1 LADPQKFRYEI
12 ALAREGLT
20 AASDSS
26 LTTRQLDAFDRD
38 ELATLIL
45 DAYLGTIDYEGE
57 TIVEAGEAIDE
68 WLDDE
73 PLLSDSYAAFDGD
86 TIASATLAMM
96 LDDEPFIS
104 IVMTHPSYKRK
115 GYGTA
120 VVRATLDSLGDK
132 GHEKVVFYITE
143 GNTAS
148 ESLFY
153 NLGATRVEEP

>member
-1 LADPQKFRYEI
+1 
-12 ALAREGLT
+12 
-20 AASDSS
+20 
-26 LTTRQLDAFDRD
+26 
-38 ELATLIL
+38 
-45 DAYLGTIDYEGE
+45 
-57 TIVEAGEAIDE
+57 
-68 WLDDE
+68 
-73 PLLSDSYAAFDGD
+73 
-86 TIASATLAMM
+86 MM

-120 VVRATLDSLGDK
+120 VVRATLDSLRDK

-148 ESLFY
+148 ETLFK